1 MQVTETLS
9 EGLKRELKVTVPA
22 ADLEA
27 DIEGRLDELRKT
39 VTMKGF
45 RRGKV
50 PLSIVRRHY
59 QPRVMGEVLQQTI
72 ETRSRA
78 IIEERALRPA
88 MQPEIEITAFDE
100 GKDLE
105 FTMGMEVLPSIE
117 LGDFSELEV
126 TRLKAEVSDDS
137 VEDALARLAEADKV
151 FEPVDPPRPAA
162 AGDQLMVDIAV
173 EVDGTPAPERSGED
187 LPLELDTE
195 ALLPEMTEQ
204 LVGAA
209 AGDEREVTLT
219 PPEPEEGD
227 DAAEAGAAEAGTAEP
242 VTVFKITVKEVRER
256 QPVTVDDAFAERRGA
271 DDLDAL
277 RGVIRDQIQ
286 EQYDQA
292 SMARLKRSL
301 LDVLDERYRFEVPP
315 GMVEREFEAVWEQI
329 ENDAKRTESDIA
341 AMLDQPEEEA
351 REEFRQIA
359 ERRVRLG
366 LLIAEIG
373 GSNEITVEQEDLL
386 RAAMMSA
393 RGHPE
398 PQRLLEYYRGQ
409 PEALERFR
417 PTVFEDKVIA
427 FLSELATVSDEVV
440 DVDTLLRDPDEDE
453 EPEESEAAEA
463 GEEENAGPD
472 ASAADAADESAAP
485 EKSD

>member
-1 MQVTETLS
+1 MS
-9 EGLKRELKVTVPA
+9 R
-22 ADLEA
+22 
-27 DIEGRLDELRKT
+27 GRLDELRKT

-45 RRGKV
+45 RPGKV
-50 PLSIVRRHY
+50 PLSIVRRRY

-72 ETRSRA
+72 ETRSRE
-78 IIEERALRPA
+78 IMEERQLRPA

-126 TRLKAEVSDDS
+126 TRLKAEVSDDA
-137 VEDALARLAEADKV
+137 VEDALGRLAEADKV
-151 FEPVDPPRPAA
+151 FEPVEPARPAA
-162 AGDQLMVDIAV
+162 EGDQILVDIAV

-187 LPLELDTE
+187 LPLELDAE
-195 ALLPEMTEQ
+195 ALMPEMTEQ
-204 LVGAA
+204 LVGAQ
-209 AGDEREVTLT
+209 AGEEREVTLAP
-219 PPEPEEGD
+219 PPEAEDGD
-227 DAAEAGAAEAGTAEP
+227 ETEAGAADTT
-242 VTVFKITVKEVRER
+242 TVFKITIKEVRER
-256 QPVTVDDAFAERRGA
+256 LPVTVDEAFAERRGVK
-271 DDLDAL
+271 DLDEL

-286 EQYDQA
+286 EQYEQA
-292 SMARLKRSL
+292 SQARLKRSL

-315 GMVEREFEAVWEQI
+315 GMVEREFEAVWQQL
-329 ENDAKRTESDIA
+329 ENDAKRAESEIA
-341 AMLDQPEEEA
+341 TILDQPEEEA

-373 GSNEITVEQEDLL
+373 GANDIAVEQEDML

-398 PQRLLEYYRGQ
+398 PQKLLEFYRSQ
-409 PEALERFR
+409 PQALERFR

-440 DVDTLLRDPDEDE
+440 DVETLMRDPDEDE
-453 EPEESEAAEA
+453 EPSESESAED
-463 GEEENAGPD
+463 GEEENAE
-472 ASAADAADESAAP
+472 ADAGESAAP
-485 EKSD
+485 DKSG